1 MKKYSLLVICFLLTL
16 ICPSLSQASELTTP
30 NVLKQITKKGQLRIG
45 VKQDVPN
52 FGYYHPKHRQFEGM
66 EIDIAKKIAK
76 ALNVKPQFTA
86 VTAQTREALLDNQ
99 QLDMIIATYT
109 ITPERQKQYA
119 FSNPYYLDEIGF
131 LVKKSDAITSIKELD
146 QKTIGVAKDQPLKM
160 LLKNMVKL
168 TTYPFHL
175 SSWVLILNSPSHCTP
190 IASLVLVWINPFYQV
205 TPIKK
210 QLS

>member
-146 QKTIGVAKDQPLKM
+146 QKTTILTEGFNQQAYGVATTKSNKALITHINKLLEQWQKDGSLAKIYR
-160 LLKNMVKL
+160 KHGL
-168 TTYPFHL
+168 TPATRKP
-175 SSWVLILNSPSHCTP
+175 
-190 IASLVLVWINPFYQV
+190 
-205 TPIKK
+205 
-210 QLS
+210 